1 MHSYLRA
8 IGFANITKESEVEKL
23 LEDVYKKFDHREA
36 VREDDTAFIEMEKE
50 FAPDMGIK
58 LCGDVDGDGFH
69 RQYYFPYYKGRSVT
83 TSEEVSVE
91 RRVNGDSFAGICDDG
106 RVGVS
111 LIFYL
116 QNAARY
122 RQEQILNQ
130 LKGIPVLKPK
140 QVLFDKPMVVS
151 FEKPKV
157 KNQYYVY
164 ALGSLQGV
172 YEKASY
178 AIQEA
183 EKIKGVVI
191 SSSQE
196 YVWESGNTPDIY
208 EVNNMDEFRTG
219 EGEST
224 LAACLNRILKLEGAE
239 DINASTELENGK
251 SPAEILT
258 EATGG
263 EGFDLTGCTP
273 EEIQYTISH
282 ETPVVAML
290 SADHAV
296 LVIGYTSEKY
306 AYIDPADGERH
317 SATPEE
323 MAQMVSGS
331 GNVFFGYVK

>member
-36 VREDDTAFIEMEKE
+36 VREDDTVFIEMEKE

-130 LKGIPVLKPK
+130 LKGIPVTTTFTGLSSGGKI
-140 QVLFDKPMVVS
+140 LFPVAKKASAENMD
-151 FEKPKV
+151 FEKKSVAHRSQLMSAAKNGDPDAIESLTIEDMDLYSMVSRRVYKEDVFSIVDTFFMPYGMECDQYQILGNIEYCQKV
-157 KNQYYVY
+157 QNTVTDEYVY
-164 ALGSLQGV
+164 QMTLECNDMYFDICVNAKDLLGVPEIGRRFKGNIWLQG
-172 YEKASY
+172 
-178 AIQEA
+178 Q
-183 EKIKGVVI
+183 
-191 SSSQE
+191 
-196 YVWESGNTPDIY
+196 
-208 EVNNMDEFRTG
+208 
-219 EGEST
+219 
-224 LAACLNRILKLEGAE
+224 LN
-239 DINASTELENGK
+239 
-251 SPAEILT
+251 
-258 EATGG
+258 
-263 EGFDLTGCTP
+263 FDL
-273 EEIQYTISH
+273 
-282 ETPVVAML
+282 
-290 SADHAV
+290 
-296 LVIGYTSEKY
+296 
-306 AYIDPADGERH
+306 
-317 SATPEE
+317 
-323 MAQMVSGS
+323 
-331 GNVFFGYVK
+331 

>member
-1 MHSYLRA
+1 M
-8 IGFANITKESEVEKL
+8 
-23 LEDVYKKFDHREA
+23 
-36 VREDDTAFIEMEKE
+36 
-50 FAPDMGIK
+50 
-58 LCGDVDGDGFH
+58 
-69 RQYYFPYYKGRSVT
+69 
-83 TSEEVSVE
+83 
-91 RRVNGDSFAGICDDG
+91 
-106 RVGVS
+106 
-111 LIFYL
+111 
-116 QNAARY
+116 
-122 RQEQILNQ
+122 
-130 LKGIPVLKPK
+130 
-140 QVLFDKPMVVS
+140 
-151 FEKPKV
+151 
-157 KNQYYVY
+157 
-164 ALGSLQGV
+164 

-273 EEIQYTISH
+273 EEIRYTISH
-282 ETPVVAML
+282 ETPVIAML
-290 SADHAV
+290 SVDHAV
-296 LVIGYTSEKY
+296 LVIGYTDAKY
-306 AYIDPADGERH
+306 AYLDPADGERH
-317 SATPEE
+317 SATPDE
-323 MAQMVSGS
+323 MNDLVSGS
-331 GNVFFGYVK
+331 GNVFIGYVK